1 MTVSLALLLPSSP
14 VFLLLCSLYY
24 CSLAPGDLESTLKV
38 VQAARGGGR
47 GKVRGRGGKVRDTP
61 PPSYSSVV
69 DGHRSNKGRGGK
81 RGGYAKHT
89 TYCYQCGGGWDG
101 FFVCCFN

>member
-1 MTVSLALLLPSSP
+1 M
-14 VFLLLCSLYY
+14 
-24 CSLAPGDLESTLKV
+24 
-38 VQAARGGGR
+38 QAARGGGG
-47 GKVRGRGGKVRDTP
+47 GKKFRGRGGRGGGVSKVRDRDT

-69 DGHRSNKGRGGK
+69 DGYRSTKGRGGK
-81 RGGYAKHT
+81 RGGYAKHP